1 MEIAARKTY
10 YRVRPLVA
18 KEQVVPDEIKS
29 ACFDN
34 RQAAELFA
42 LNMLKLSSKK
52 NLAYIQQDFLF
63 SVIVVV
69 MDYSIYPPWFVA

>member
-42 LNMLKLSSKK
+42 MNMLKGQSTPMVVEKLAPAGCWLQVLS
-52 NLAYIQQDFLF
+52 
-63 SVIVVV
+63 VGC
-69 MDYSIYPPWFVA
+69 